1 MSMLVLENQIK
12 SIICNMTPGTEF
24 LLRDITNN
32 PPSLLGRLLYKDV
45 QNGIIPNV
53 LLIGKV
59 SGVNKYR
66 KI

>member
-1 MSMLVLENQIK
+1 
-12 SIICNMTPGTEF
+12 MTPGTEF